1 MQQSAQALQQ
11 REVMVSAVLDS
22 ADRTGNFT
30 TPWDR
35 TPEVWTHYA
44 SEAEILRDL
53 DREWRMA
60 LGAAI
65 SGAMEHGNGDLR
77 DDVALAYQQ
86 VTASHLSR
94 RRVLDHHFDHP
105 VVATT
110 MRKERTVLQAVGL
123 AF

>member
-1 MQQSAQALQQ
+1 MQQSAQVHQQ
-11 REVMVSAVLDS
+11 REVMVSAVLDR
-22 ADRTGNFT
+22 ADRTGDFT

-35 TPEVWTHYA
+35 IPEVWAYYT

-60 LGAAI
+60 LGVAI
-65 SGAMEHGNGDLR
+65 SGAIEHGNGDLR

-86 VTASHLSR
+86 VTASHLSL
-94 RRVLDHHFDHP
+94 RRVLEHHVDHP
-105 VVATT
+105 VIATT
-110 MRKERTVLQAVGL
+110 MRKERTVFEAVGL

>member
-1 MQQSAQALQQ
+1 MQQSAQVLQQ

-22 ADRTGNFT
+22 AARTGDFT

-35 TPEVWTHYA
+35 TPEVWTYYA

-53 DREWRMA
+53 DRESRLA

-65 SGAMEHGNGDLR
+65 SGAIEHGNGDLR

-86 VTASHLSR
+86 VTSSHLSL
-94 RRVLDHHFDHP
+94 RRVLEHHGDHP
-105 VVATT
+105 VVETT
-110 MRKERTVLQAVGL
+110 LRKERTVLQAVGL